1 MEIRTARGE
10 KTVLIGYLCILF
22 VLIDRVAAGDDYDSH
37 AAEPAK
43 FVEQGAEGQ
52 RIELV
57 ANRMGIDRHAAGV
70 AYPADRLLQT
80 GPAMRHIAWLALD
93 QVIGK
98 HFKHND
104 TDAALDQE
112 SREMRARNQVRIADE
127 FKRAIESAR
136 NAGGLQLSRHLARAP
151 LAPGSRLRQSA
162 CQRLIGFIDIQTD
175 DMQGFAG
182 PGDRN
187 LDPADIVQP

>member
-22 VLIDRVAAGDDYDSH
+22 VLIDRVAAGDDFDSH

-43 FVEQGAEGQ
+43 IVKQGAEGQ

-57 ANRMGIDRHAAGV
+57 APRMGNDRHAAGV
-70 AYPADRLLQT
+70 VYPADRLLQS
-80 GPAMRHIAWLALD
+80 GPAMRLIAGLALD

-98 HFKHND
+98 HFMHIG

-112 SREMRARNQVRIADE
+112 SRVLRARI
-127 FKRAIESAR
+127 
-136 NAGGLQLSRHLARAP
+136 L
-151 LAPGSRLRQSA
+151 
-162 CQRLIGFIDIQTD
+162 
-175 DMQGFAG
+175 
-182 PGDRN
+182 
-187 LDPADIVQP
+187 